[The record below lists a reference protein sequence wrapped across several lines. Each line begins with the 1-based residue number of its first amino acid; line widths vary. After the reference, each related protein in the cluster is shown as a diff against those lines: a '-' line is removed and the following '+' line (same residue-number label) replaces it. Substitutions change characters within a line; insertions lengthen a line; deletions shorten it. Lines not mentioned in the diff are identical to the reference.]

1 MGLVPADWNWF
12 KPIWTEENEKRG
24 PVTSWKAQT
33 TTYSFCIWLHSLT
46 KGSCEHHMKRQA
58 LSSKAPAAGLLPL
71 LKGFLW
77 MSLPWCFGSHHLLLL
92 HWGVYYGM
100 TALRIVTLNEI
111 VVRYVRSDPL
121 RGAVEVFVA
130 VAVADRSWRVR
141 AAGAICGDKR
151 WCQVATDSIRGG
163 DSS

>member
-1 MGLVPADWNWF
+1 
-12 KPIWTEENEKRG
+12 
-24 PVTSWKAQT
+24 
-33 TTYSFCIWLHSLT
+33 
-46 KGSCEHHMKRQA
+46 MKRQA

-77 MSLPWCFGSHHLLLL
+77 MSLPRCFGSHHLLLL

-151 WCQVATDSIRGG
+151 
-163 DSS
+163 